1 MTSPRYVPTKQDF
14 RNYLQFY
21 AGQMVSMLGSSI
33 VSFTIVW
40 YITITYSDPIY
51 LSIAYFCSVGI
62 QVLVQPLGG
71 IIADR
76 FNRKKVIFIAD
87 SLIAVG
93 TLMYVV
99 LFTFETQLDKML
111 LLYIVLGIVCFRAFV
126 SSFQW
131 PATAAII
138 PLMVPKEQLSRING
152 IRHISWGAINII
164 GPAVGAVLYALWPMN
179 TIILID
185 TVTYFLALVPLFLLK
200 IPSMKKEEGEVKKGA
215 PKASFVSEFKE
226 GVRFL
231 KVTKGLF
238 ALFLIATFINFF
250 EQPLWVLR
258 PIFVESYHLGS
269 EIDLAWI
276 IGLGQVGMFTS
287 GTIVILK
294 KTWKNKTRILMIALY
309 VQVAGYL
316 VSSLAPQGEMWGLY
330 LGSLIIGFTF
340 PFTNT
345 MLNTIAQILIP
356 PEMQGRV
363 ASILSTMAM
372 AFSPI
377 GIILSGPLAKA
388 IGYVPLFVGGITMG
402 AISITVIWLSS
413 KMRHIDPIVED
424 LEEKERIHKIKVK
437 ELSSKQID
445 KKVGEMPTPVLS
457 D

>member
-1 MTSPRYVPTKQDF
+1 MVSPRYVPTKQDF
-14 RNYLQFY
+14 RNYMQFY

-62 QVLVQPLGG
+62 QVLVQPIGG

-76 FNRKKVIFIAD
+76 FDRKKVIFVAD

-93 TLMYVV
+93 TLMYIL
-99 LFTFETQLDKML
+99 LFTFETQLDKMV

-138 PLMVPKEQLSRING
+138 PLMVPKEQLARLNG

-164 GPAVGAVLYALWPMN
+164 GPALGAVLYSFWPMN

-185 TVTYFLALVPLFLLK
+185 TATYLIALVPLFLLK
-200 IPSMKKEEGEVKKGA
+200 IPSIKKEEDKVKKTE
-215 PKASFVSEFKE
+215 PKTTFVSEFKE

-258 PIFVESYHLGS
+258 PIFVEAYHLGS
-269 EIDLAWI
+269 ETDLAWI
-276 IGLGQVGMFTS
+276 IGLGQVGMFVS

-294 KTWKNKTRILMIALY
+294 KTWKNKSRILMIALY
-309 VQVAGYL
+309 VQVVGYL
-316 VSSLAPQGEMWGLY
+316 VHSLAPQGEIWMMC
-330 LGSLIIGFTF
+330 LGALIMGFTF
-340 PFTNT
+340 PFTNS
-345 MLNTIAQILIP
+345 MLNT
-356 PEMQGRV
+356 
-363 ASILSTMAM
+363 
-372 AFSPI
+372 
-377 GIILSGPLAKA
+377 
-388 IGYVPLFVGGITMG
+388 
-402 AISITVIWLSS
+402 
-413 KMRHIDPIVED
+413 
-424 LEEKERIHKIKVK
+424 
-437 ELSSKQID
+437 
-445 KKVGEMPTPVLS
+445 
-457 D
+457 

>member
-51 LSIAYFCSVGI
+51 LAIAYFCSVGI

-93 TLMYVV
+93 TLMYIL

-138 PLMVPKEQLSRING
+138 PLMVPKEQLARLNG

-185 TVTYFLALVPLFLLK
+185 TVTYFIALVPLFLLK
-200 IPSMKKEEGEVKKGA
+200 IPSMKKEEDEVKKKE
-215 PKASFVSEFKE
+215 PKASFGSEFKE

-269 EIDLAWI
+269 ETDLAWI
-276 IGLGQVGMFTS
+276 IGIGQVGMFIS

-309 VQVAGYL
+309 VQVVGYL
-316 VSSLAPQGEMWGLY
+316 VHSLAPKGEIWMMC
-330 LGSLIIGFTF
+330 LGALIMGFTF

-345 MLNTIAQILIP
+345 MLNTIAQILVP

-363 ASILSTMAM
+363 SSILSTMCM

-377 GIILSGPLAKA
+377 GIIISGPLAKA
-388 IGYVPLFVGGITMG
+388 IGYVPLFVGGIVMG
-402 AISITVIWLSS
+402 TVSITVIWLTS

-424 LEEKERIHKIKVK
+424 LEEKERDHRKMEK
-437 ELSSKQID
+437 ELSSIKID
-445 KKVGEMPTPVLS
+445 KIKDETPTPVLS